1 MSHKKSWWGG
11 LLLSAVVGLGS
22 GTSLWGQT
30 EAIEEHAEVFVD
42 GEVSGPYDPTGE
54 ASTDATVVSAVG
66 SLWASVPSVAEVD
79 SGSGISSE
87 AGNPW
92 LDQKSSQRTQQPQR
106 FQQCGI

>member
-42 GEVSGPYDPTGE
+42 GEVPGPYDPTGE
-54 ASTDATVVSAVG
+54 AFTNATVVSGVR
-66 SLWASVPSVAEVD
+66 SLWASVPSVAEVG
-79 SGSGISSE
+79 SGSGIPSE
-87 AGNPW
+87 EGNRW
-92 LDQKSSQRTQQPQR
+92 IGRQS
-106 FQQCGI
+106 F